1 MVQIGRIKWFGGF
14 NSKKGIENNYGFIE
28 QLGKPDLYIHKSKVK
43 CKYESLVT
51 GQLVKFDLGD
61 HGHRQEAKN
70 LELLQLSEEFDPQV
84 LKACFEQQTSKI
96 WKPIVNRYL
105 STLSADEFSPTVIQ
119 KLDSL
124 NPNQRL
130 VFLESL
136 ASTFLFS
143 PELRDVRNDLTT
155 EQYLQLFLKK
165 HTVDGNEQISQTL
178 REEIIEVLD
187 SARHNNSCIDRELL
201 ENIRLFIPEHP
212 YFKKE
217 SRRNYINNL
226 GIKYLYHMTHI
237 ENLNSILTKGLLS
250 HNKAHQGE
258 FIKKDISMQEAQSW
272 RTAWHGYVP
281 FYFNPR
287 NTMLYKRQNI
297 QNDVVMLGIDPMLI
311 LEEGTLFSDGNVAA
325 RATKIY
331 DDLAMLEQLPWGTIK
346 ASSWN
351 YPDPEMKQRCKR
363 IMCAEVLVPEQV
375 GVPSILKIFCR
386 SRTKISEIQQI
397 MPEDVKISVGVNP
410 YLYF

>member
-1 MVQIGRIKWFGGF
+1 M
-14 NSKKGIENNYGFIE
+14 
-28 QLGKPDLYIHKSKVK
+28 
-43 CKYESLVT
+43 
-51 GQLVKFDLGD
+51 
-61 HGHRQEAKN
+61 
-70 LELLQLSEEFDPQV
+70 
-84 LKACFEQQTSKI
+84 
-96 WKPIVNRYL
+96 
-105 STLSADEFSPTVIQ
+105 
-119 KLDSL
+119 
-124 NPNQRL
+124 
-130 VFLESL
+130 
-136 ASTFLFS
+136 
-143 PELRDVRNDLTT
+143 TT

-187 SARHNNSCIDRELL
+187 SACHNISCIDRELL